1 MRDTTEFDRGTLNT
15 IYTIHTDKGSHF
27 RQPTRFSN
35 SNPTTHNEQCEYTP
49 RELDEHKIMG
59 YI

>member
-35 SNPTTHNEQCEYTP
+35 SNPTTHTTSSANVPHEN
-49 RELDEHKIMG
+49 
-59 YI
+59 